1 MKHIEEQMKGL
12 RNFGSIDRDLWEREW
27 VTIGTLLEIV
37 GRDLNA
43 VKSVADVG
51 CGAREMEVGARERGI
66 EYFGFDIDD
75 GNFESDRLPADDSS
89 IDLVIAL
96 AIIEHLH
103 NPDNFLRES
112 LRVLRPDGILLV
124 STPNWHYA
132 ARDFFDN
139 PAHVQPYS
147 PTSMEILLT
156 AYGFGSVR
164 TFPGLRA
171 KAQRAYLGQHR
182 FLRAALR
189 PIRGSVKWLPEA
201 ISGKATSIFAL
212 GARPTEVSDS
222 S

>member
-1 MKHIEEQMKGL
+1 MKHIEEKMKGL
-12 RNFGSIDRDLWEREW
+12 RNLDSIDRDLWEREW

-37 GRDLNA
+37 GRDFTQ

-75 GNFESDRLPADDSS
+75 GNFEQDRLPAEDSS
-89 IDLVIAL
+89 VDLVIAL

-112 LRVLRPDGILLV
+112 LRVLRPNGVLLV

-147 PTSMEILLT
+147 PISLEVLLT
-156 AYGFGSVR
+156 AYGFGGVG

-171 KAQRAYLGQHR
+171 KARRAYLGRYR
-182 FLRAALR
+182 FLRAAKR
-189 PIRGSVKWLPEA
+189 PFRGKVEWAPPALT
-201 ISGKATSIFAL
+201 GKATSVFAV
-212 GARPTEVSDS
+212 GIRPGEKPVSV
-222 S
+222 